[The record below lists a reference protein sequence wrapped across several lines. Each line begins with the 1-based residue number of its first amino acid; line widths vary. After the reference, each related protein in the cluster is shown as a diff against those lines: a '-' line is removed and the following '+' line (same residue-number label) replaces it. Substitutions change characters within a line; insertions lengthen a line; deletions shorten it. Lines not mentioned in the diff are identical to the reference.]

1 MFELGLMTVTCR
13 NRVTHGIADTEIQSS
28 RARGGLHSR
37 PRAASGRR
45 GTMHAASV
53 SSIAHALR
61 PAASVRVSS
70 ARARAPPAAHSGLV
84 AKAQPQRSA
93 FVSGARRVP
102 SSLARRAPRSR
113 AALSVAAAAPAA
125 AVTATMTSLQFTPV
139 HALCGGALLGIASI
153 AKLALTGRVL
163 GVSESFKRPLTGDV
177 RGSDA
182 AFLAGLLFAGAMH
195 TAISGGVA
203 AMPHEPMVPLA
214 QVALAGFLV
223 GVGSSLGNGCTS
235 GHGICGNARLSPRSM
250 AYTCVFMLFGFGAAT
265 LAGTNAALGI
275 AEASALRNVAY
286 PAAASVAHWAA
297 LAAAAVAAFAALGF
311 LASGSRGSS
320 TARTLAGKT
329 GNAGLEPLLVSES
342 DSVGATTNAQN
353 VQRRLPSARQKKLDV
368 VSDFVIGAIFGA
380 GLVVSGMIHPAK
392 VSGFLSATSAAWD
405 PSLALVMGGALALCV
420 PGFALVRKTVK
431 SPACAADFSTP
442 TATRMDAKLAVG
454 GMCFGIGWGIGGIC
468 PGPAVVAL
476 ASGVNPLPVAAWLA
490 AMVAGIA
497 ADKRLL
503 GPALA

>member
-1 MFELGLMTVTCR
+1 
-13 NRVTHGIADTEIQSS
+13 
-28 RARGGLHSR
+28 
-37 PRAASGRR
+37 
-45 GTMHAASV
+45 MHAASV

-113 AALSVAAAAPAA
+113 AALSVVAAAPAA

>member
-1 MFELGLMTVTCR
+1 
-13 NRVTHGIADTEIQSS
+13 
-28 RARGGLHSR
+28 
-37 PRAASGRR
+37 
-45 GTMHAASV
+45 MHAASA

-61 PAASVRVSS
+61 PAASARVSS
-70 ARARAPPAAHSGLV
+70 ARARASPVAVRSESGLF
-84 AKAQPQRSA
+84 ANKQRRSA
-93 FVSGARRVP
+93 FVSGAHLVP
-102 SSLARRAPRSR
+102 SSRLARRAPSSARSS
-113 AALSVAAAAPAA
+113 ALSVAAAAPAA

-163 GVSESFKRPLTGDV
+163 GVSESFKRPIAGDV

-182 AFLAGLLFAGAMH
+182 AFVAGLLFAGAAH

-214 QVALAGFLV
+214 QAALAGFLV

-265 LAGTNAALGI
+265 LAGTNAALGVV
-275 AEASALRNVAY
+275 ERSALNNVVY

-311 LASGSRGSS
+311 LASPRGTRAGSGV
-320 TARTLAGKT
+320 ALAGK
-329 GNAGLEPLLVSES
+329 GLEEAS
-342 DSVGATTNAQN
+342 GAPSGA
-353 VQRRLPSARQKKLDV
+353 LSARQKKLDV
-368 VSDFVIGAIFGA
+368 VSDFVIGAVFGA

-420 PGFALVRKTVK
+420 PGFAVVRKTIK
-431 SPACAADFSTP
+431 RPACAVDFSTP
-442 TATRMDAKLAVG
+442 TATEMDAKLALG
-454 GMCFGIGWGIGGIC
+454 GACFGVGWGIGGIC

-476 ASGVNPLPVAAWLA
+476 ASGVNPTPVAAWLV

-497 ADKRLL
+497 VDKTLL
-503 GPALA
+503 RKSIPALA

>member
-1 MFELGLMTVTCR
+1 MFELGLMTVTTR

-113 AALSVAAAAPAA
+113 AALSVVAAAPAA

-329 GNAGLEPLLVSES
+329 GNAGLEPLLASES

-503 GPALA
+503 SPALA

>member
-1 MFELGLMTVTCR
+1 
-13 NRVTHGIADTEIQSS
+13 
-28 RARGGLHSR
+28 
-37 PRAASGRR
+37 
-45 GTMHAASV
+45 MHAASV

>member
-1 MFELGLMTVTCR
+1 
-13 NRVTHGIADTEIQSS
+13 
-28 RARGGLHSR
+28 
-37 PRAASGRR
+37 
-45 GTMHAASV
+45 MHAASA

-61 PAASVRVSS
+61 PAASANVSS
-70 ARARAPPAAHSGLV
+70 ARARASPVAVRSESGLF
-84 AKAQPQRSA
+84 ANKQRRSA
-93 FVSGARRVP
+93 FVSGAHLVP
-102 SSLARRAPRSR
+102 SRRLARRAPRSAR
-113 AALSVAAAAPAA
+113 SSALSVAAAAPAA

-503 GPALA
+503 SPALA

>member
-1 MFELGLMTVTCR
+1 
-13 NRVTHGIADTEIQSS
+13 
-28 RARGGLHSR
+28 
-37 PRAASGRR
+37 
-45 GTMHAASV
+45 MHAASA

-61 PAASVRVSS
+61 PAASANVSS
-70 ARARAPPAAHSGLV
+70 ARARASPVAVRSESGLF
-84 AKAQPQRSA
+84 ANKQRRSA
-93 FVSGARRVP
+93 FVSGAHLVP
-102 SSLARRAPRSR
+102 SSRLARRAPRSAR
-113 AALSVAAAAPAA
+113 SSALSVAAAAPAA

>member
-1 MFELGLMTVTCR
+1 MR
-13 NRVTHGIADTEIQSS
+13 
-28 RARGGLHSR
+28 
-37 PRAASGRR
+37 
-45 GTMHAASV
+45 
-53 SSIAHALR
+53 
-61 PAASVRVSS
+61 
-70 ARARAPPAAHSGLV
+70 
-84 AKAQPQRSA
+84 
-93 FVSGARRVP
+93 
-102 SSLARRAPRSR
+102 RRASE
-113 AALSVAAAAPAA
+113 
-125 AVTATMTSLQFTPV
+125 SL
-139 HALCGGALLGIASI
+139 HREAR
-153 AKLALTGRVL
+153 ALTGRVL

-182 AFLAGLLFAGAMH
+182 AFVAGLLFAGAMH

-214 QVALAGFLV
+214 QAALAGFLV

-320 TARTLAGKT
+320 TARTRGRGSSGKT
-329 GNAGLEPLLVSES
+329 GNAGLDPILVSES
-342 DSVGATTNAQN
+342 DSVGATTNAQH
-353 VQRRLPSARQKKLDV
+353 VQQRLPSARQKKLDV

-490 AMVAGIA
+490 SMVAGIA

-503 GPALA
+503 RPALA

>member
-1 MFELGLMTVTCR
+1 
-13 NRVTHGIADTEIQSS
+13 
-28 RARGGLHSR
+28 
-37 PRAASGRR
+37 
-45 GTMHAASV
+45 MHAASV

-442 TATRMDAKLAVG
+442 TATRMDAKLALG

>member
-1 MFELGLMTVTCR
+1 MHV
-13 NRVTHGIADTEIQSS
+13 
-28 RARGGLHSR
+28 
-37 PRAASGRR
+37 AS
-45 GTMHAASV
+45 A

-61 PAASVRVSS
+61 PAASARVSS
-70 ARARAPPAAHSGLV
+70 ARARAPPVAARSESGLF
-84 AKAQPQRSA
+84 ANAQRRSA

-102 SSLARRAPRSR
+102 SSLARRPPPSRS
-113 AALSVAAAAPAA
+113 ALSVAAAAPAA

-163 GVSESFKRPLTGDV
+163 GVSESFKRPITGDV
-177 RGSDA
+177 RGSDV
-182 AFLAGLLFAGAMH
+182 AFVAGLLFAGATH

-214 QVALAGFLV
+214 QAALAGFLV

-250 AYTCVFMLFGFGAAT
+250 AYTCVFMVFGFGAAT
-265 LAGTNAALGI
+265 LAGTNAALGVV
-275 AEASALRNVAY
+275 ETSALNNVVY

-311 LASGSRGSS
+311 LASPRASRAGSS
-320 TARTLAGKT
+320 SLAGKDVE
-329 GNAGLEPLLVSES
+329 AS
-342 DSVGATTNAQN
+342 GAQSGA
-353 VQRRLPSARQKKLDV
+353 LSARQKKLDV
-368 VSDFVIGAIFGA
+368 VSDFVIGAVFGA

-420 PGFALVRKTVK
+420 PGFAVVRKTIK
-431 SPACAADFSTP
+431 RPACAVDFSTP
-442 TATRMDAKLAVG
+442 TATEMDAKLALG
-454 GMCFGIGWGIGGIC
+454 GACFGVGWGIGGIC

-476 ASGVNPLPVAAWLA
+476 ASGVNPLPVAAWLV

-497 ADKRLL
+497 VDKTLL
-503 GPALA
+503 RKSIPALA

>member
-1 MFELGLMTVTCR
+1 
-13 NRVTHGIADTEIQSS
+13 
-28 RARGGLHSR
+28 
-37 PRAASGRR
+37 
-45 GTMHAASV
+45 MHATSV

-163 GVSESFKRPLTGDV
+163 GVSESFKRPLNGDV

-182 AFLAGLLFAGAMH
+182 AFVAGLLFAGAMH

-250 AYTCVFMLFGFGAAT
+250 AYTCVFMLFGFSAAT

-297 LAAAAVAAFAALGF
+297 LAAAAVAAFAAIGF

-329 GNAGLEPLLVSES
+329 GNARLEPLLVSES
-342 DSVGATTNAQN
+342 DSVGATTNAQH
-353 VQRRLPSARQKKLDV
+353 VQQRLPSARQKKLDV
-368 VSDFVIGAIFGA
+368 VSDFVVGAIFGA

-392 VSGFLSATSAAWD
+392 VSGFLSATSASWD

-490 AMVAGIA
+490 SMVAGIA

-503 GPALA
+503 RPALA

>member
-1 MFELGLMTVTCR
+1 
-13 NRVTHGIADTEIQSS
+13 
-28 RARGGLHSR
+28 
-37 PRAASGRR
+37 
-45 GTMHAASV
+45 MHAASV

-70 ARARAPPAAHSGLV
+70 ARARAPP
-84 AKAQPQRSA
+84 AQPQRSA

-182 AFLAGLLFAGAMH
+182 AFVAGLLFAGAMH

-329 GNAGLEPLLVSES
+329 GNSGLDPLLVSES
-342 DSVGATTNAQN
+342 DSVGATTNAPH
-353 VQRRLPSARQKKLDV
+353 VQQRLPSARQKKLDV
-368 VSDFVIGAIFGA
+368 VSDFVVGAIFGA

>member
-1 MFELGLMTVTCR
+1 
-13 NRVTHGIADTEIQSS
+13 
-28 RARGGLHSR
+28 
-37 PRAASGRR
+37 
-45 GTMHAASV
+45 MHATSV

-182 AFLAGLLFAGAMH
+182 AFVAGLLFAGAMH

-214 QVALAGFLV
+214 QAALAGFLV

-286 PAAASVAHWAA
+286 PAAASLAHWAA

-311 LASGSRGSS
+311 LASGNRGSS
-320 TARTLAGKT
+320 TARTRGRGSSGKT
-329 GNAGLEPLLVSES
+329 GDAGLDPILVSES
-342 DSVGATTNAQN
+342 DTVGATTNAQRTFNNERSTN

-368 VSDFVIGAIFGA
+368 VSDFVVGAIFGA
-380 GLVVSGMIHPAK
+380 GLVVSGLIHPAK

-442 TATRMDAKLAVG
+442 TATRIDAKLAVG

-490 AMVAGIA
+490 SMVAGIA

-503 GPALA
+503 RPALA

>member
-1 MFELGLMTVTCR
+1 
-13 NRVTHGIADTEIQSS
+13 
-28 RARGGLHSR
+28 
-37 PRAASGRR
+37 
-45 GTMHAASV
+45 MHAASA

-61 PAASVRVSS
+61 PAASARVSS
-70 ARARAPPAAHSGLV
+70 ARARASPVAVRSESGLF
-84 AKAQPQRSA
+84 ANKQRRSA
-93 FVSGARRVP
+93 FVSGAHLVP
-102 SSLARRAPRSR
+102 SSRLARRAPRSAR
-113 AALSVAAAAPAA
+113 SSALSVAAVAPAA

-163 GVSESFKRPLTGDV
+163 GVSESFKRPIAGDV

-182 AFLAGLLFAGAMH
+182 AFVAGLLFAGAMH

-235 GHGICGNARLSPRSM
+235 GHGICGNARLSPHSM

-311 LASGSRGSS
+311 LASPRGTRAGSGV
-320 TARTLAGKT
+320 ALAGK
-329 GNAGLEPLLVSES
+329 GLEEASGAP
-342 DSVGATTNAQN
+342 SVA
-353 VQRRLPSARQKKLDV
+353 LSARQKKLDV
-368 VSDFVIGAIFGA
+368 VSDFVIGAVFGA

-420 PGFALVRKTVK
+420 PGFAVVRKTIK
-431 SPACAADFSTP
+431 RPACAVDFSTP
-442 TATRMDAKLAVG
+442 TGTEMDAKLALG
-454 GMCFGIGWGIGGIC
+454 GACFGVGWGIGGIC

-476 ASGVNPLPVAAWLA
+476 ASGVNPAPVAAWLV

-497 ADKRLL
+497 VDKTLL
-503 GPALA
+503 RKSIPALA

>member
-1 MFELGLMTVTCR
+1 
-13 NRVTHGIADTEIQSS
+13 
-28 RARGGLHSR
+28 
-37 PRAASGRR
+37 
-45 GTMHAASV
+45 MHAASV

-368 VSDFVIGAIFGA
+368 VSDFVVGAIFGA

>member
-1 MFELGLMTVTCR
+1 
-13 NRVTHGIADTEIQSS
+13 
-28 RARGGLHSR
+28 
-37 PRAASGRR
+37 
-45 GTMHAASV
+45 MHATSV

-102 SSLARRAPRSR
+102 SSLARRALRSR

-125 AVTATMTSLQFTPV
+125 AQRV
-139 HALCGGALLGIASI
+139 HGRELERGHGRRDRGGALLGIASI

-182 AFLAGLLFAGAMH
+182 AFVAGLLFAGAMH

-214 QVALAGFLV
+214 QAALAGFLV

-286 PAAASVAHWAA
+286 PAAASLAHWAA

-311 LASGSRGSS
+311 LASGNRGSS
-320 TARTLAGKT
+320 TARTRGRGSSGKT
-329 GNAGLEPLLVSES
+329 GDAGLDPILVSES
-342 DSVGATTNAQN
+342 DTVGATTNAQRTFNNERSTN

-368 VSDFVIGAIFGA
+368 VSDFVVGAIFGA

-442 TATRMDAKLAVG
+442 TATRIDAKLAVG

-490 AMVAGIA
+490 SMVAGIA

-503 GPALA
+503 RPALA

>member
-1 MFELGLMTVTCR
+1 MC
-13 NRVTHGIADTEIQSS
+13 S
-28 RARGGLHSR
+28 
-37 PRAASGRR
+37 
-45 GTMHAASV
+45 
-53 SSIAHALR
+53 
-61 PAASVRVSS
+61 
-70 ARARAPPAAHSGLV
+70 
-84 AKAQPQRSA
+84 
-93 FVSGARRVP
+93 
-102 SSLARRAPRSR
+102 SSLARRALRSR

-182 AFLAGLLFAGAMH
+182 AFVAGLLFAGAMH

-214 QVALAGFLV
+214 QAALAGFLV

-286 PAAASVAHWAA
+286 PAAASLAHWAA

-311 LASGSRGSS
+311 LASGNRGSS
-320 TARTLAGKT
+320 TARTRGRGSSGKT
-329 GNAGLEPLLVSES
+329 GDAGLDPILVSES
-342 DSVGATTNAQN
+342 DTVGATTNARRTFNNERSTN

-368 VSDFVIGAIFGA
+368 VSDFVVGAIFGA

-431 SPACAADFSTP
+431 SPACAADFSMP

-490 AMVAGIA
+490 SMVAGIA

-503 GPALA
+503 RPALA

>member
-1 MFELGLMTVTCR
+1 
-13 NRVTHGIADTEIQSS
+13 
-28 RARGGLHSR
+28 
-37 PRAASGRR
+37 
-45 GTMHAASV
+45 MHAASA

-61 PAASVRVSS
+61 PAASANVSS
-70 ARARAPPAAHSGLV
+70 ARARASPVAVRSESGLF
-84 AKAQPQRSA
+84 AHL
-93 FVSGARRVP
+93 VP
-102 SSLARRAPRSR
+102 SSRLARRAPRSAR
-113 AALSVAAAAPAA
+113 SSALSVAAAAPAA

-163 GVSESFKRPLTGDV
+163 GVSESFKRPIAGDV

-182 AFLAGLLFAGAMH
+182 AFVAGLLFAGAAH

-214 QVALAGFLV
+214 QAALAGFLV

-250 AYTCVFMLFGFGAAT
+250 VYTCVFMLFGFGAAT
-265 LAGTNAALGI
+265 LAGTNAALGVV
-275 AEASALRNVAY
+275 ERSALNNVVY

-297 LAAAAVAAFAALGF
+297 LAAAVAAFAALGF
-311 LASGSRGSS
+311 LASPRGTRAGSGV
-320 TARTLAGKT
+320 ALAGK
-329 GNAGLEPLLVSES
+329 GLEEASCAP
-342 DSVGATTNAQN
+342 SVA
-353 VQRRLPSARQKKLDV
+353 LSARQKKLDV
-368 VSDFVIGAIFGA
+368 VSDFVIGAVFGA

-392 VSGFLSATSAAWD
+392 VSGFLSATSAACD

-420 PGFALVRKTVK
+420 PGFAVVRKTIK
-431 SPACAADFSTP
+431 RPACAVDFSTP
-442 TATRMDAKLAVG
+442 TATEMDPKLALG
-454 GMCFGIGWGIGGIC
+454 GAGFGVGWGIGGIC

-476 ASGVNPLPVAAWLA
+476 ASGVNPTQVAAWLV

-497 ADKRLL
+497 VDKTLL
-503 GPALA
+503 RKSIPALA

>member
-1 MFELGLMTVTCR
+1 
-13 NRVTHGIADTEIQSS
+13 
-28 RARGGLHSR
+28 
-37 PRAASGRR
+37 
-45 GTMHAASV
+45 MHAASV

-353 VQRRLPSARQKKLDV
+353 VQQRLPSARQKKLDV

>member
-1 MFELGLMTVTCR
+1 
-13 NRVTHGIADTEIQSS
+13 
-28 RARGGLHSR
+28 
-37 PRAASGRR
+37 
-45 GTMHAASV
+45 MHAASV
-53 SSIAHALR
+53 ASSAHALR

-329 GNAGLEPLLVSES
+329 GNAGLEPLLASES

>member
-1 MFELGLMTVTCR
+1 
-13 NRVTHGIADTEIQSS
+13 
-28 RARGGLHSR
+28 
-37 PRAASGRR
+37 
-45 GTMHAASV
+45 
-53 SSIAHALR
+53 
-61 PAASVRVSS
+61 
-70 ARARAPPAAHSGLV
+70 
-84 AKAQPQRSA
+84 
-93 FVSGARRVP
+93 
-102 SSLARRAPRSR
+102 
-113 AALSVAAAAPAA
+113 
-125 AVTATMTSLQFTPV
+125 
-139 HALCGGALLGIASI
+139 
-153 AKLALTGRVL
+153 
-163 GVSESFKRPLTGDV
+163 
-177 RGSDA
+177 
-182 AFLAGLLFAGAMH
+182 
-195 TAISGGVA
+195 
-203 AMPHEPMVPLA
+203 
-214 QVALAGFLV
+214 
-223 GVGSSLGNGCTS
+223 
-235 GHGICGNARLSPRSM
+235 M

-286 PAAASVAHWAA
+286 PAAASLAHWAA

-311 LASGSRGSS
+311 LASGNRGSS
-320 TARTLAGKT
+320 TARTRGRGSSGKT
-329 GNAGLEPLLVSES
+329 GDAGLDPILVSES
-342 DSVGATTNAQN
+342 DTVGATTNAQRTFNNERSTN

-368 VSDFVIGAIFGA
+368 VSDFVVGAIFGA

-442 TATRMDAKLAVG
+442 TATRIDAKLAVG

-490 AMVAGIA
+490 SMVAGIA

-503 GPALA
+503 RPALA